1 MSQSIKKRLGVIVLV
16 LISILGITSCA
27 KTPKEKVV
35 ADKSEGLAKESILP
49 KETDKPKDLGIPKH
63 WKETLDRS
71 DGFVTLEADC
81 DTNIPEIYNIPVYSY
96 EMASLKKDWL
106 SRLCGYFAKGD
117 KLYEYPEM
125 TKDELRKEKEKI
137 ANYEGRWATWSKGGQ
152 LITYWEGMLKTMDEL
167 IEKAPQERAENK
179 YIEANLGVPYQTE
192 KDYFNEVSD
201 YYYDTDDKIGLTA
214 RVDRGRE
221 CDPVIRAVDYDDKVG
236 STTKFV
242 YSQGTFVDEIDLAE
256 LEFDNAE
263 STEAYDEWLGR
274 LREEA
279 DADVG
284 LTQEEALK
292 KVDKMLKNLSI
303 KGFEVSDCVK
313 AVGNEDTESW
323 ALLEEA
329 GLEKSVGYSVYL
341 YRKAG
346 DVIGYSQRSPMIY
359 DDLPETVYAPY
370 FSAEKIRAIIT
381 EDGIQRFEWTDI
393 SKKKDTIADNTKL
406 LSFQKI
412 QEKLADHLLYG
423 ALADGGEELKSEGA
437 GYLYKVRKV
446 QLRAANINAYEEP
459 SAAWMVPVW
468 VFDLERT
475 GVTGT
480 GENLGWG
487 TETVVLN
494 AIDGG
499 YVTIPNE

>member
-1 MSQSIKKRLGVIVLV
+1 MPNLSGYRNLQLLANIRNAITQDQVKEAIRKVGLDPSSKKAVAKYSLGMKQRLGIAQAIMEDPDMLILDEPFNGLDKEGVKEIRELIGELKKAGKTIMLTSHNSEDIKLLADDVWEMDGGRLERMDKAGAVWSRLEGMQLSQSIKKRLGVIVLV
-16 LISILGITSCA
+16 LISILEITSCA

-35 ADKSEGLAKESILP
+35 ADKSEGLAKEEHPSQR
-49 KETDKPKDLGIPKH
+49 DGYAQGSGDSKH

-81 DTNIPEIYNIPVYSY
+81 DMNIPEIYNTPVYSY

-152 LITYWEGMLKTMDEL
+152 LTTYWEGMLKTMDEL
-167 IEKAPQERAENK
+167 IEKAPEERAENK

-221 CDPVIRAVDYDDKVG
+221 CDPVIRVVDYDDKVG

-292 KVDKMLKNLSI
+292 KVDEMLKDLSI
-303 KGFEVSDCVK
+303 KGFEVS
-313 AVGNEDTESW
+313 
-323 ALLEEA
+323 
-329 GLEKSVGYSVYL
+329 GLRQGCRE
-341 YRKAG
+341 
-346 DVIGYSQRSPMIY
+346 
-359 DDLPETVYAPY
+359 
-370 FSAEKIRAIIT
+370 
-381 EDGIQRFEWTDI
+381 
-393 SKKKDTIADNTKL
+393 
-406 LSFQKI
+406 
-412 QEKLADHLLYG
+412 
-423 ALADGGEELKSEGA
+423 
-437 GYLYKVRKV
+437 
-446 QLRAANINAYEEP
+446 
-459 SAAWMVPVW
+459 
-468 VFDLERT
+468 
-475 GVTGT
+475 
-480 GENLGWG
+480 
-487 TETVVLN
+487 
-494 AIDGG
+494 
-499 YVTIPNE
+499 